1 VVADEVK
8 KLSDKTGKSAKEI
21 SLSIENMNLELNKT
35 VKEINQIVQLVED
48 KSLIAEK
55 AIESIIKIEDS
66 SKTTASIVSEI
77 TDAIREQGAAVNNIA
92 VNVERIAQMSEESS
106 AAADSSSDTA
116 AALNKIAQDM
126 RKIIEQY
133 KI

>member
-1 VVADEVK
+1 
-8 KLSDKTGKSAKEI
+8 
-21 SLSIENMNLELNKT
+21 M
-35 VKEINQIVQLVED
+35 
-48 KSLIAEK
+48 IAEK

>member
-1 VVADEVK
+1 
-8 KLSDKTGKSAKEI
+8 
-21 SLSIENMNLELNKT
+21 
-35 VKEINQIVQLVED
+35 
-48 KSLIAEK
+48 
-55 AIESIIKIEDS
+55 
-66 SKTTASIVSEI
+66 
-77 TDAIREQGAAVNNIA
+77 
-92 VNVERIAQMSEESS
+92 MSEESS

>member
-1 VVADEVK
+1 
-8 KLSDKTGKSAKEI
+8 
-21 SLSIENMNLELNKT
+21 M
-35 VKEINQIVQLVED
+35 
-48 KSLIAEK
+48 
-55 AIESIIKIEDS
+55 
-66 SKTTASIVSEI
+66 SEI

-126 RKIIEQY
+126 RKIIEHTRFKDGRHRLLPHAEQHW
-133 KI
+133 